1 MSVFEKLTRELQVI
15 FGTDVFKCIINND
28 LLKINQL
35 QAAIALLI
43 KAGIDFDLA
52 FYSGTERNSAA
63 VELTIF
69 LNPSTTID
77 FTITLEASGSIFT
90 GT

>member
-15 FGTDVFKCIINND
+15 LGTDVFKCIINND

-43 KAGIDFDLA
+43 KAGIDFNLE
-52 FYSGTERNSAA
+52 FYSGTDRNSAV

-69 LNPSTTID
+69 LNPTTTID
-77 FTITLEASGSIFT
+77 FTVTLEGCGNFFK